1 MEFSAFVIEQE
12 IIENGKRVVEQ
23 HVMNVEQPMGIDQ
36 AKKSFNSKYSMTKET
51 KVIRGMNED
60 QYKEYQKEN
69 NSEKIRNEECT
80 EKSVNPIRAV
90 ESKRLPNLEQFLNLK

>member
-1 MEFSAFVIEQE
+1 MKFSAFVIECE
-12 IIENGKRVVEQ
+12 IIENGKRMVEQ
-23 HVMNVEQPMGIDQ
+23 QVINVEEPMEIEQ
-36 AKKSFNSKYSMTKET
+36 AKKSFNNKYSITKET

-69 NSEKIRNEECT
+69 KGGKGHDEECDH
-80 EKSVNPIRAV
+80 KSINPIRAV